1 MPYWIHDNGETTGPM
16 RAIDVLRRAQPTT
29 RVCDGENWF
38 YLDGSPE
45 LSETRFT
52 DTDHGETNTTGSRVT
67 IR

>member
-38 YLDGSPE
+38 YLDEGPDSA
-45 LSETRFT
+45 ETTFT
-52 DTDHGETNTTGSRVT
+52 DTDHREPSHAGPRVT